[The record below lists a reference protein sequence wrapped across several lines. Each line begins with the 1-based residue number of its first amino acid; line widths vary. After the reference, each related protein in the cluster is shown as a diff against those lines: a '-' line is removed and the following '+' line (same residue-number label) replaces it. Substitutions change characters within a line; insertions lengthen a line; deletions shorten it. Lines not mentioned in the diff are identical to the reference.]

1 MLRDFSRFCGYGVG
15 IFGAGIC
22 IHQYMKI
29 QMKRLEESVFKKVEI
44 GHRPKIPHKNPNAMI
59 PRESISN
66 QMVSLFFPHLNGD
79 TDSTDESTRQT
90 KKSFGLIV
98 GPTGSGK
105 TALVTKECNRFP
117 KGVLYYN
124 VCEPEM
130 FTKKLAEEIGMK
142 VGPSNIFDLI
152 LGYFSS
158 DLFLYYHLPENK
170 NEAVSTIIDT
180 LASAAEKFKSK
191 YGTTP
196 TMFIDGA
203 DVLAKFEENV
213 FLHLLQ
219 HAKELANEEVLTI
232 VFVSSEGSIL
242 PLIQKS
248 STFSRSVKMFEVAD
262 INDHEATD
270 HLENAGISK
279 QLSKSAVAY
288 TGGRFIYLDG
298 FITLH
303 RMYKKLYPDVADKL
317 LFEMIKEDLF
327 AYRLNVQS
335 CAIEATKPTSEKLIL
350 DLMKSGQIDPSHY
363 YGTSEDIEGVII
375 KLIKVTG

>member
-1 MLRDFSRFCGYGVG
+1 M
-15 IFGAGIC
+15 
-22 IHQYMKI
+22 
-29 QMKRLEESVFKKVEI
+29 
-44 GHRPKIPHKNPNAMI
+44 
-59 PRESISN
+59 
-66 QMVSLFFPHLNGD
+66 
-79 TDSTDESTRQT
+79 
-90 KKSFGLIV
+90 
-98 GPTGSGK
+98 
-105 TALVTKECNRFP
+105 
-117 KGVLYYN
+117 
-124 VCEPEM
+124 
-130 FTKKLAEEIGMK
+130 
-142 VGPSNIFDLI
+142 
-152 LGYFSS
+152 
-158 DLFLYYHLPENK
+158 LPENK
-170 NEAVSTIIDT
+170 NEAVSTIFKT
-180 LASAAEKFKSK
+180 LASAARKFKSK

-196 TMFIDGA
+196 TLFIDGT

-213 FLHLLQ
+213 FLHILQ
-219 HAKELANEEVLTI
+219 HAKELANGEVLTI

-298 FITLH
+298 FIILH

-317 LFEMIKEDLF
+317 LFEMITEDLF

-350 DLMKSGQIDPSHY
+350 DLTKSGQIDPSHY

-375 KLIKVTG
+375 KLIKENILRYTCNGVITWYGRPQKHRFGIKKSAFWQWLGY

>member
-1 MLRDFSRFCGYGVG
+1 M
-15 IFGAGIC
+15 
-22 IHQYMKI
+22 
-29 QMKRLEESVFKKVEI
+29 
-44 GHRPKIPHKNPNAMI
+44 
-59 PRESISN
+59 
-66 QMVSLFFPHLNGD
+66 
-79 TDSTDESTRQT
+79 
-90 KKSFGLIV
+90 
-98 GPTGSGK
+98 
-105 TALVTKECNRFP
+105 
-117 KGVLYYN
+117 LYYN

-130 FTKKLAEEIGMK
+130 FTKELAEEIGMK

-170 NEAVSTIIDT
+170 NEAVSTIFKT
-180 LASAAEKFKSK
+180 LASAARKFKSK

-196 TMFIDGA
+196 TLFIDGT

-213 FLHLLQ
+213 FLHILQ
-219 HAKELANEEVLTI
+219 HAKELANGEVLTI

-288 TGGRFIYLDG
+288 TTLLLQEQFYHSRLDQLLVQMTSSSASCFRRLSPCLHLNMGRI
-298 FITLH
+298 
-303 RMYKKLYPDVADKL
+303 
-317 LFEMIKEDLF
+317 
-327 AYRLNVQS
+327 S
-335 CAIEATKPTSEKLIL
+335 
-350 DLMKSGQIDPSHY
+350 
-363 YGTSEDIEGVII
+363 
-375 KLIKVTG
+375 